1 MPVTIPAGDPAEAAK
16 VAVAEFKVM
25 ADADAGDLTNA
36 KAWLEGE
43 MVTLAATIG
52 TTSTE
57 QDEFRLHQDAIATAL
72 DNFHRTYVYTP

>member
-16 VAVAEFKVM
+16 VAVAEFKAM

-36 KAWLEGE
+36 KAWLEAE
-43 MVTLAATIG
+43 MVTLAATMG
-52 TTSTE
+52 NSDQA
-57 QDEFRLHQDAIATAL
+57 QDNFRLHQDAIATAL